1 MRILECVKPP
11 FFTAETVALVTS
23 ASVIGLLLV
32 LAVILGLALFR
43 RLSAELDRMR
53 MNRIKRRQASPLA
66 RLGGRGGIHEIPVRP
81 FLWKMLKA
89 RLVNKR

>member
-1 MRILECVKPP
+1 MQTHASLSAVITDACSAGKRILECVKPP

-32 LAVILGLALFR
+32 LAAILGLTLFQ

-53 MNRIKRRQASPLA
+53 VNRIKRR
-66 RLGGRGGIHEIPVRP
+66 
-81 FLWKMLKA
+81 
-89 RLVNKR
+89 